1 MLLKID
7 KLNCGYGGLKV
18 LFDLS
23 LQVEKGE
30 CVALVGSNGAGKTTL
45 LRVISGVNPI
55 TSGTV
60 YWEDKNITNVPA
72 HLRPELGIAH
82 IPQGRGI
89 LTTLSIYDNLMLG
102 AYCKRSRPR
111 RAELMAKVLD
121 MFPILKARLHHEA
134 GTLSGG
140 QQQMLAIGRALMLDP
155 TLLVLDEPSLGLA
168 PIVVDEVFRTI
179 DRVKEQG
186 TSILLIEQNL
196 VQALAVAD
204 RGYVIETGHINIQG
218 PSKDLMHNEDVRK
231 AYLGI

>member
-18 LFDLS
+18 LFDFS
-23 LQVEKGE
+23 LEVKEGE

-45 LRVISGVNPI
+45 LRVISGITPI
-55 TSGTV
+55 TSGKV
-60 YWEDKNITNVPA
+60 YWQDKDITNTPA

-89 LTTLSIYDNLMLG
+89 LTKVSIYDNLMLG

-111 RAELMAKVLD
+111 RADLMTKVLD
-121 MFPILKARLHHEA
+121 MFPILKTRLTHEA

-140 QQQMLAIGRALMLDP
+140 QQQMLAIGRALMLEP
-155 TLLVLDEPSLGLA
+155 TLLILDEPSLGLA
-168 PIVVDEVFRTI
+168 PIIVDDVFRTI
-179 DRVKEQG
+179 DQVKEEG

-196 VQALAVAD
+196 VQALSVAE

-218 PSKDLMHNEDVRK
+218 SSKDLLHNDDVRK

>member
-7 KLNCGYGGLKV
+7 NLNCGYGDLKV
-18 LFDLS
+18 LFDVS

-45 LRVISGVNPI
+45 LRVISGITPI
-55 TSGTV
+55 TSGKV
-60 YWEDKNITNVPA
+60 YWEDKDITNVPA
-72 HLRPELGIAH
+72 HCRPELGIAH

-89 LTTLSIYDNLMLG
+89 LTSVSIYDNLMLG
-102 AYCKRSRPR
+102 AYCKRSKAR
-111 RAELMAKVLD
+111 RSELMTRVLD
-121 MFPILKARLHHEA
+121 MFPILKERLSHQA

-140 QQQMLAIGRALMLDP
+140 QQQMLAIGRALMLEP
-155 TLLVLDEPSLGLA
+155 ALLVLDEPSLGLA

-179 DRVKEQG
+179 DRVKEEG

-218 PSKDLMHNEDVRK
+218 SSKDLLHNEDVKK